1 MEKLHMKRLLMV
13 IGLVLVSIP
22 AFTFA
27 GDSERQHGGGDRMAQ
42 MQERLGLSDEQV
54 EQLRQIR
61 ENGGSREEM
70 KAVFTEEQHA
80 MMKERRAQKGGM
92 GHQGKG
98 RGKGKHRSHEQGH
111 EQQPAPADE
120 SVDEDTSGN

>member
-1 MEKLHMKRLLMV
+1 MKRLLMV
-13 IGLVLVSIP
+13 IGLALVSIS

-27 GDSERQHGGGDRMAQ
+27 GDSERQHGGEDRMAQ

-54 EQLRQIR
+54 KQLRQIR

-70 KAVFTEEQHA
+70 KEVFTEEQHA
-80 MMKERRAQKGGM
+80 MMKERRAQNGGK

-98 RGKGKHRSHEQGH
+98 RGMGKHKGH
-111 EQQPAPADE
+111 DQTHGQQTAPADE
-120 SVDEDTSGN
+120 SVDEDSSGN

>member
-1 MEKLHMKRLLMV
+1 MV
-13 IGLVLVSIP
+13 IGLALVSIS

-27 GDSERQHGGGDRMAQ
+27 GDGERQHGGGDRMAQ

-80 MMKERRAQKGGM
+80 MMKERRAQKGGK
-92 GHQGKG
+92 GRKGKG
-98 RGKGKHRSHEQGH
+98 GGKGKHRSHEQGH

-120 SVDEDTSGN
+120 TGDEDTSGN